1 MKKAVFIVLLTTVLF
16 KVNAQNNQLNLVLSF
31 GPGYFLNNND
41 LNRHINNT
49 KAIGINYCLNGKKKN
64 FIFSPTLNLQI
75 NSYRTP
81 MSERRLAHVNQ
92 YMQNLNLDVLL
103 KVSKRNYFFVGLL
116 FNKVSHSVIEI
127 SQTYLTSRDYYIYS
141 NDKIDKGYSATRL
154 QTGFNLGFSHPC
166 ELFRQSF
173 RFDLKFSQIVS
184 PIVNNDY
191 TIGKDLVGEDSKIL
205 NVKIKPSMLV
215 LGVAMR
221 LHKRKPKVES
231 EEEE

>member
-1 MKKAVFIVLLTTVLF
+1 MKKAVFILLLTTVLF

-49 KAIGINYCLNGKKKN
+49 KAIGINYCMNGKKKN

-103 KVSKRNYFFVGLL
+103 KVSKQNYFFVGLL

-127 SQTYLTSRDYYIYS
+127 SQTHLTSRDYYIYS
-141 NDKIDKGYSATRL
+141 NNKIDTGYSPTML
-154 QTGFNLGFSHPC
+154 QAGFNLGFSHPF
-166 ELFRQSF
+166 ELSRQNF
-173 RFDLKFSQIVS
+173 RFDIKFSQIVS
-184 PIVNNDY
+184 QIVNHDY
-191 TIGKDLVGEDSKIL
+191 TIGKDLVGVDSKIL
-205 NVKIKPSMLV
+205 NVKVRPSILIFSI
-215 LGVAMR
+215 AMR
-221 LHKRKPKVES
+221 LHKRKPKVDS